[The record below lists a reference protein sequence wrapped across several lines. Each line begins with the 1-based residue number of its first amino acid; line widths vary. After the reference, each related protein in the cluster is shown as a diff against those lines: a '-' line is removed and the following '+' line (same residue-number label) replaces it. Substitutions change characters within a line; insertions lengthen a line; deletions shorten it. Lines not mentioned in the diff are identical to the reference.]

1 MVGFREEGTVSQHL
15 SPFQTCIPRS
25 FLHGNTNS
33 LMQTDQPGPN
43 PILMHPFND
52 GGPGHK
58 EFGKPSCSP
67 PLQVTRSVMQLPCFK
82 GLPQPGSPPGDLH
95 TGLQTV
101 PEVKAQ
107 REALGRQKPSGII
120 LAQDIPSDNRG
131 SPDPLGSAFPRTRIG
146 HEKVPLPCE
155 Q

>member
-33 LMQTDQPGPN
+33 PMQTDQPGPN

-67 PLQVTRSVMQLPCFK
+67 PLQVMRSVMQLPCFK
-82 GLPQPGSPPGDLH
+82 GLP
-95 TGLQTV
+95 
-101 PEVKAQ
+101 
-107 REALGRQKPSGII
+107 
-120 LAQDIPSDNRG
+120 
-131 SPDPLGSAFPRTRIG
+131 
-146 HEKVPLPCE
+146 
-155 Q
+155 